1 MTDQD
6 DLDHHQPAGRDRA
19 IAMLEAIIARDPDK
33 PLQPH
38 EQHWFIDACRAL
50 VDGQAKT
57 LEHALGLKRPGDGR
71 GTLSPTQ
78 LVRLRTRNR
87 LIRIA
92 AELLARGEDTGQQGG
107 ILAYLLEE
115 TDRGRRG
122 SEPSAGEQFLHTADV
137 FMEVPRSD
145 TQLGEILKSMADEG
159 APGEKSFS
167 PE

>member
-1 MTDQD
+1 MTTD
-6 DLDHHQPAGRDRA
+6 DHDHDHHPPGRDRA
-19 IAMLEAIIARDPDK
+19 IAMLEAIVARDPDK

-38 EQHWFIDACRAL
+38 EHYWFIDACRAL
-50 VDGQAKT
+50 VDGRAKT

-71 GTLSPTQ
+71 GTLSPAK

-92 AELLARGEDTGQQGG
+92 AELLARGEDTGKQGG

-122 SEPSAGEQFLHTADV
+122 SEPSAGEQLLHTADG
-137 FMEVPRSD
+137 FMKVPRSD
-145 TQLGEILKSMADEG
+145 TQLADILESMADEG
-159 APGEKSFS
+159 APGEKAFS
-167 PE
+167 P